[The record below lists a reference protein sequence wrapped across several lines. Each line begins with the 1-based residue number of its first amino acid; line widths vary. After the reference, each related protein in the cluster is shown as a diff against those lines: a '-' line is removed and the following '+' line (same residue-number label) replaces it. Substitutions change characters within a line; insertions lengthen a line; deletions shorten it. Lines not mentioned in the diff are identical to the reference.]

1 MRMAMSPAFNA
12 IAEPPMTIKEPDP
25 PPFWARAIAYTV
37 VYGTVAL
44 GFWKFLEIIYSVF
57 T

>member
-1 MRMAMSPAFNA
+1 MSPAFNA

-37 VYGTVAL
+37 VYGTIAL
-44 GFWKFLEIIYSVF
+44 GFWKFLEIIYGVL